1 MLIPYVSTGKIFS
14 YYFMIFFIMKNI
26 LILLVYQI
34 DCTAPY
40 FYHLTYLSDSNNNL
54 IEIFHLQYNSSIQL
68 AYSYKI
74 IGKLL

>member
-14 YYFMIFFIMKNI
+14 YYIMIFFIMKNI

-34 DCTAPY
+34 GCTTPF
-40 FYHLTYLSDSNNNL
+40 FYHLTYLSDSNYNL
-54 IEIFHLQYNSSIQL
+54 IEIFHLQYNSSIRL